1 MICSD
6 NQFHRIPMPEV
17 KQPRDDFLDA
27 KEAYKA
33 TNSIID
39 KYNTTEIQ
47 KIKSEILDTINE
59 GRFDLFIYR
68 HISDLAKEYFENKNY
83 KITENVDRYCYFVKI
98 SWNRTERV

>member
-6 NQFHRIPMPEV
+6 NQFYRIPMPEV

-47 KIKSEILDTINE
+47 KIKSEILDTCLLYTSSSQTSVQAVWWAGTAPMKRQFHQLLKTYVGSIN
-59 GRFDLFIYR
+59 
-68 HISDLAKEYFENKNY
+68 ATT
-83 KITENVDRYCYFVKI
+83 ITF
-98 SWNRTERV
+98 

>member
-6 NQFHRIPMPEV
+6 NQFNRIPMPEV
-17 KQPRDDFLDA
+17 KQSRDDFLDA

-47 KIKSEILDTINE
+47 KN
-59 GRFDLFIYR
+59 
-68 HISDLAKEYFENKNY
+68 
-83 KITENVDRYCYFVKI
+83 
-98 SWNRTERV
+98 